1 MDMNI
6 SKTYSETISKNYQTW
21 KYTTTLTRTV
31 DVKSAADLQKESDKL
46 WKQVK
51 GLTQQDI
58 DKDQARRDATIRA
71 LN

>member
-58 DKDQARRDATIRA
+58 DKYQARRDATIRA